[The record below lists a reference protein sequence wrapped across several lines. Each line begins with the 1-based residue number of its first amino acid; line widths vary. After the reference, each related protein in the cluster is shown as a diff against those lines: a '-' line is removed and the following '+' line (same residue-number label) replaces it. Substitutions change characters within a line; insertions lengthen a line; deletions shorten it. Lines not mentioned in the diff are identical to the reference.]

1 MEKVFRDPIHG
12 LMRFDKE
19 EDRLVLDLIESPE
32 VQRLRWIRLLGL
44 ITFVYPGAEHSR
56 FFHSLGTAYLMK
68 RVIERV
74 QSLKKKPEFK
84 KIAVHISD
92 YRELLLCTALL
103 HDIGHLPF
111 SHILEEFTGETHE
124 SWTIRLLTHPKGE
137 VYQKLGAADKH
148 YPKQIA
154 QIIARTFKPS
164 FAVKLISSQL
174 DVDRMDYLLRD
185 SCYTGV
191 EYGRFD
197 LDWLLHSLRIIE
209 KGGDWEL
216 AIELRKGGRAAEG
229 YVLARYY
236 MYQQVY
242 HHKTS
247 RAAGIHVL
255 KILHRAAD
263 LLKANEKL
271 LVNEP
276 LRKLLIDCK
285 RISPEEFLK
294 LDDVVLL
301 STFREWMNSGDE
313 VLSDLCTRLN
323 QRRIFKTVEIEP
335 GCYHEQK
342 AKIENLAK
350 RAGFEP
356 KYYIALDRPTDH
368 PYIDDYLIRRGEAA
382 ENIFLVDDDF
392 NLIELAEYSELI
404 NAIRNKTFGV
414 NRLCFP
420 EELREGIMRILGA

>member
-19 EDRLVLDLIESPE
+19 EDRLILDLLESPE

-44 ITFVYPGAEHSR
+44 NFLVYPGAEHSR

-74 QSLKKKPEFK
+74 QSLKRRPEFK
-84 KIAVHISD
+84 KIAASISN

-103 HDIGHLPF
+103 HDIGHFPF
-111 SHILEEFTGETHE
+111 SHILEEFAGQRHE
-124 SWTIRLLTHPKGE
+124 SWTIRLLMHPE
-137 VYQKLGAADKH
+137 SEAYQKLGAADKN

-185 SCYTGV
+185 SYYTGV

-209 KGGDWEL
+209 KDGDWEL
-216 AIELRKGGRAAEG
+216 AIELRKGGRTAEG

-255 KILHRAAD
+255 KILQRASD

-271 LVNEP
+271 PVSEP
-276 LRKLLIDCK
+276 LRKLLINSGEL
-285 RISPEEFLK
+285 SPEEFLK
-294 LDDVVLL
+294 LDDVTLL
-301 STFREWMNSGDE
+301 SAFREWANSQDE
-313 VLSDLCTRLN
+313 ILSDLCRRLN
-323 QRRIFKTVEIEP
+323 RRRLFKTLEIQPE
-335 GCYHEQK
+335 CYHQKK

-368 PYIDDYLIRRGEAA
+368 PYIDDYFRGEAG
-382 ENIFLVDDDF
+382 ENIFLVDDNL

-404 NAIRNKTFGV
+404 DAIRNKTFGI

-420 EELREGIMRILGA
+420 EELRESITRLLAS